1 MYLIR
6 EMNIY
11 LIIERKKLSKK
22 YNGIFCIRF
31 LILFFFLI
39 KYRIRNHIVDK
50 NFDSIDT
57 KSANKNDRDKR
68 GIVMD
73 GYGNISI

>member
-11 LIIERKKLSKK
+11 LIIERKKLLKK
-22 YNGIFCIRF
+22 YNGIFCTRF
-31 LILFFFLI
+31 LIFFFFFNQI
-39 KYRIRNHIVDK
+39 SFHDK